1 MEPKLIKSNLLN
13 EEYFYLKHPSGLD
26 IYVHPK
32 HDYTSTYAIIGTDF
46 GSINNKFKLKGEES
60 YTVVPDGIAHYL
72 EHKLFESQE
81 GDAFKLFAKTGASA
95 NAYTSFEKTA
105 YLFSCTQNFEESL
118 EILMNFVQSPYFTKE
133 NVEKERGII
142 SQEIKMYEDSPGWKV
157 LMNLLQSLYKNHP
170 INVDLAGTV
179 ETISKITPELL
190 YKCYNAFYNLNNM
203 ALCVVGNVDPD
214 KVFEIANKNIKNIA
228 PTEVETFFPEEPES
242 VAKKSVTQK
251 FDIKSSMF
259 NLGFKE
265 KVSPLY
271 RQTVKDLV
279 YTDIILG
286 CAASGTSPMY
296 QELMQK
302 ELINISSFSNE
313 YFNGPG
319 YASIIFAG
327 ESKDPEKAAEII
339 RKHTEK
345 IKSEGIDEK
354 TFERIK
360 KSIYGDFLSTFNSVK
375 SVANLSLDCALCG
388 NSIFEYADVLESA
401 SVDEANN
408 MLKNKL
414 NSENSSLSMV
424 VPKNGK

>member
-1 MEPKLIKSNLLN
+1 MNPKLIKSDLLN

-32 HDYTSTYAIIGTDF
+32 HGYTSTYAIIGTDF
-46 GSINNKFKLKGEES
+46 GSINNKFKLKNEES

-81 GDAFKLFAKTGASA
+81 GDAFKLFSKTGASA

-105 YLFSCTQNFEESL
+105 YLFSCTQNFEKSL
-118 EILMNFVQSPYFTKE
+118 DILMDFVQSPYFTEE

-170 INVDLAGTV
+170 INIDLAGTV

-190 YKCYNAFYNLNNM
+190 YKCYNTFYNLNNM
-203 ALCVVGNVDPD
+203 SLCIAGNVDPD
-214 KVFEIANKNIKNIA
+214 KVFEIVNRNIKLSQ
-228 PTEVETFFPEEPES
+228 PTEVDTFFPDEPEE
-242 VAKKSVTQK
+242 VAQKSITQK

-271 RQTVKDLV
+271 RQTVKDLA

-286 CAASGTSPMY
+286 CVGSGTSPMY

-302 ELINISSFSNE
+302 ELINIASFSSE

-319 YASIIFAG
+319 YASIIFSG
-327 ESKDPEKAAEII
+327 ESKNPEKAAEII
-339 RKHTEK
+339 RKHVEK
-345 IKSEGIDEK
+345 IKSEGIDQK
-354 TFERIK
+354 AFERIK
-360 KSIYGDFLSTFNSVK
+360 KSVYGEFLSTFNSVK
-375 SVANLSLDCALCG
+375 SIANLSLECSLSG
-388 NSIFEYADVLESA
+388 NNIFEYADVLENA
-401 SVDEANN
+401 RLEEANAMLEN
-408 MLKNKL
+408 KLKN
-414 NSENSSLSMV
+414 ENSSLSMV
-424 VPKNGK
+424 VPKND